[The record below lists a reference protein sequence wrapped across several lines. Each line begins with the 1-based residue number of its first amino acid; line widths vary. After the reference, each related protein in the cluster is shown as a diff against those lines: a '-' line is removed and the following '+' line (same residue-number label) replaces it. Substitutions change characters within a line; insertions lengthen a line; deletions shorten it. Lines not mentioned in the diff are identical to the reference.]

1 MRTPEAIS
9 TWLVEYL
16 AKLLAV
22 SPNEI
27 DPSTSFGEYG
37 IDSAGAAGLSGD
49 LSEWLGVTLKDSIA
63 FEYPTIE
70 LLSAHVSAQVG
81 R

>member
-1 MRTPEAIS
+1 MKTPEAIS
-9 TWLVEYL
+9 SWIVDYL
-16 AKLLAV
+16 AKVLGV
-22 SPNEI
+22 SPSEI
-27 DPSTSFGEYG
+27 DPRRSFGEYG

-49 LSEWLGVTLKDSIA
+49 LSDWLGVVLKDSVA

-70 LLSAHVSAQVG
+70 ELTAHVSSQLE